1 MPSDAWDLPESAP
14 RRLPALSMVL
24 ALRPQTILVILVAT
38 IGSGGAALALFIP
51 VLAAFALA
59 IQAVSWYAFRWGFD
73 GRVVR
78 VEQGVMQRSV
88 RALDAT
94 RLQQVEIE
102 QSLLQRIFGLATLRM
117 ETASEGSET
126 EVELDGIELGMAQS
140 LEAAVRAVAAGP
152 LVAMATAGMPVDT
165 TEGADIVVPLPPPTA
180 EETVTEVSMGM
191 LALSALTGAQ
201 LLALPVVLF
210 AIYDTLLDVGAG
222 DVAAETAAG
231 LGGATLAVLLAV
243 GAFVAAVVTTIVRDG
258 GYRVSRRGDD
268 IVVRRGLLTNRVTVF
283 PRRRVQVVVIRQNW
297 LRRAL
302 GAVSVH
308 VRTAGGGSANVE
320 ARRVAVP
327 LMRPGPEL
335 DRLLDLLLPVHPDLT
350 TLVPHPSAAQRR
362 AQVRWTLR
370 LALPAAVLAGAA
382 ALAELGPLATRALA
396 FGAVVAL
403 AAGPVMGLIEYGN
416 LAHLLA
422 PDVLVTR
429 QGAFGITTSI
439 APLRRLQGVSETSSP
454 FQRRVD
460 LASVTAHLAGS
471 GTTTGLAVR
480 DVARARADVLRSALT
495 AEAAR
500 P

>member
-1 MPSDAWDLPESAP
+1 MPSDAWDPPESAP
-14 RRLPALSMVL
+14 RRLSPLSMLL
-24 ALRPQTILVILVAT
+24 AVRPQTLLVIVIAT
-38 IGSGGAALALFIP
+38 VGSGGLAIALLVPI
-51 VLAAFALA
+51 LAVVVA
-59 IQAVSWYAFRWGFD
+59 IQAVTWYAFRWGFD

-78 VEQGVMQRSV
+78 VEQGVLQRSV

-102 QSLLQRIFGLATLRM
+102 QSIIHRMFGLATLRM

-126 EVELDGIELGMAQS
+126 EVELDGVDLAMAQS

-152 LVAMATAGMPVDT
+152 LASQAAATGVPHDPVDP
-165 TEGADIVVPLPPPTA
+165 DLVVPLPPPAA
-180 EETVTEVSMGM
+180 EETVTEVSLGM

-231 LGGATLAVLLAV
+231 LGGAALAVLLAL
-243 GAFVAAVVTTIVRDG
+243 GAFVAAVVTTVVRDG

-302 GAVSVH
+302 GTVSVH

-350 TLVPHPSAAQRR
+350 ALVPHPPAAQRR

-370 LALPAAVLAGAA
+370 LAVPAAVLAGLA
-382 ALAELGPLATRALA
+382 ALAGLGPLATRTLA
-396 FGAVVAL
+396 FGAVVVL
-403 AAGPVMGLIEYGN
+403 AAGPVMGLVEYGN

-439 APLRRLQGVSETSSP
+439 APLRRLQGVSETSNP
-454 FQRRVD
+454 FQRRLD

-471 GTTTGLAVR
+471 GTTTGLAVM
-480 DVARARADVLRSALT
+480 DVASHRADVLRGALT